1 MRLAVIEQL
10 GEGAPDPEIS
20 KGRVRAFGVRI
31 VIAFALVAVTIV
43 AGLWWFRGG
52 TFLRAEGAGNGGVVL
67 PGEQLS
73 FGTDLTT
80 LSGPS
85 VVLDGVSASSPGD
98 AHVAWSI
105 YHNPPGALGF
115 GSVHGPLGSEWPTM
129 PVHGYR
135 VSQPDAHPERGATWL
150 VTTVTASHSGVYRVS
165 DITIKYHSARRA
177 RQRAAHTSICV
188 LVVPPADEERLTQQE
203 ENFNP
208 HVTDLSTVDP
218 LVAQFETCL
227 DPTLTST

>member
-1 MRLAVIEQL
+1 LAVIEQL
-10 GEGAPDPEIS
+10 GDGASDPEIA
-20 KGRVRAFGVRI
+20 KGRAWPFGVRV
-31 VIAFALVAVTIV
+31 VIAVTLVAMTIV
-43 AGLWWFRGG
+43 AGFWWFRSGA
-52 TFLRAEGAGNGGVVL
+52 FLRAQGAGYGGVVS

-73 FGTDLTT
+73 FGTELTT
-80 LSGPS
+80 VSGRS

-105 YHNPPGALGF
+105 YQNPPGALGF

-150 VTTVTASHSGVYRVS
+150 VTTVTAAHPGVYRVF
-165 DITIKYHSARRA
+165 DISVKYHSARRA
-177 RQRAAHTSICV
+177 RQSAAHTSICV
-188 LVVPPADEERLTQQE
+188 LVAPPADEKRLTQQE
-203 ENFNP
+203 ENFKP

-218 LVAQFETCL
+218 LVAQFETCI
-227 DPTLTST
+227 DPALTSS